1 MPLPIQGLLAENFQ
15 KLTNSLQPYE
25 TGGVLNFL
33 FEPVTNVNTSEV
45 LLKLGILHGTT
56 IKNFMVK
63 VLFEQNPIYQV
74 LSVLPQEV
82 RPMETG
88 GSHYLGFVVT
98 GIVVIVITLALMI
111 TTLIIPCKSQRSG
124 SRPLQKKTE
133 KPSQA
138 KNCYLA
144 LGITTLV
151 LLMFAMF
158 CFVFT
163 YLAFDLTVI
172 DADQSSNPATLQQT
186 VTFVFNQTKQILQ
199 DLPDQGLRVT
209 NLTISS
215 VESSVNKELSILVP
229 NIMEELL
236 VSYKARGLL
245 DLVKQ
250 LSITVGWLGNTTR
263 YVTDEQT
270 KVLDD
275 IQRFQGK
282 MSGYQTILQKALNK
296 FCPNLTDPEKATCT
310 NVTNRL
316 SLLNVDFNASEILTE
331 PSIAL
336 SGLTELFG
344 LNMTQ
349 LIQQFDK
356 LENDLRERA
365 NAISSKIQKELN
377 LQTQFQSLLSIWN
390 TVKVNVTQPVINQLN
405 ALQPTVESSTGNA
418 VTLVLGI
425 GHSLW
430 TVFALCFVVLI
441 VYLALNATEAKERQ
455 LIALEASDQPA
466 DGQIGNPMML
476 EDSNNPNDHLIFPK
490 SRNHITLGQ
499 CLPLIAVITFPI
511 LVLLGVLGI
520 SFVSLLNNEGCSYL
534 ERNSGIRITDAALNL
549 YLKYLWPSLITK
561 QNNSSKILDLLTLP
575 VPQNVYSAL
584 RFRCQRA
591 ENSTTSPGLLPTLG
605 LSNIINVTAVL
616 NQPELLKVIKDNEN
630 NLVNEILKINFS
642 RIIPAN
648 VDELLKTVS
657 NITGYLDNSNY
668 STTIAALNKPIINVS
683 NVLEYMKQIRQLVNP
698 FVNTSNEAI
707 LIRDTTDDVELT
719 LSNVTQLNE
728 NVKRL
733 ANAFDTLQKF
743 QNLTKQLEN
752 LNTTL
757 LIVVKILTNRTQVEQ
772 PIRPIYQ
779 ANIRRLLQ
787 NLTGQLEQLMT
798 QFTSNVISC
807 DRLNMVLMTVLNVTC
822 GSNGQPNRLGTF
834 TFMLLLLICPLLL
847 AVLLFQLFLWQ
858 HQYLCLCIV
867 NQGIPFYL
875 FTKYVE
881 QDET

>member
-1 MPLPIQGLLAENFQ
+1 MPLPIQNLLVENFQ
-15 KLTNSLQPYE
+15 KLTNSLQPYD
-25 TGGVLNFL
+25 TGGVLNFV

-45 LLKLGILHGTT
+45 LLKPAILNGTT
-56 IKNFMVK
+56 IKDFIVR
-63 VLFEQNPIYQV
+63 VLFEQNPTYQV

-82 RPMETG
+82 KPMETG
-88 GSHYLGFVVT
+88 GGHYLGFVVT
-98 GIVVIVITLALMI
+98 GIVVILVTLALMI
-111 TTLIIPCKSQRSG
+111 STLVIPCKSQRSG
-124 SRPLQKKTE
+124 SRLVQKKRK
-133 KPSQA
+133 KP
-138 KNCYLA
+138 
-144 LGITTLV
+144 
-151 LLMFAMF
+151 
-158 CFVFT
+158 
-163 YLAFDLTVI
+163 
-172 DADQSSNPATLQQT
+172 
-186 VTFVFNQTKQILQ
+186 NQTFSICRNFRL
-199 DLPDQGLRVT
+199 
-209 NLTISS
+209 NLLTFGKMHLSQ
-215 VESSVNKELSILVP
+215 KELSIMVP

-236 VSYKARGLL
+236 VSYKARGFL

-282 MSGYQTILQKALNK
+282 MNGYQSILRKALNK
-296 FCPNLTDPEKATCT
+296 FCPNLTDPEKALCT
-310 NVTNRL
+310 NVINRL

-365 NAISSKIQKELN
+365 NTISSKIQNELN
-377 LQTQFQSLLSIWN
+377 LQTQFQSLLSIWD

-405 ALQPTVESSTGNA
+405 VLQPTVESSTGTTA
-418 VTLVLGI
+418 TLMLGI

-441 VYLALNATEAKERQ
+441 VYLVLNATEAKERQ
-455 LIALEASDQPA
+455 LIAREASDQPA
-466 DGQIGNPMML
+466 DDQIGNRLML
-476 EDSNNPNDHLIFPK
+476 EDSDNPNDPLIFPK

-499 CLPLIAVITFPI
+499 CLPLLAVITFPI
-511 LVLLGVLGI
+511 LVILGVLGI

-549 YLKYLWPSLITK
+549 YLKYLWPRLITE
-561 QNNSSKILDLLTLP
+561 QIISSKVLELLILP

-584 RFRCQRA
+584 RFRCKRS

-616 NQPELLKVIKDNEN
+616 NQPDLLKVIKDNEN

-648 VDELLKTVS
+648 MDELLKTIS

-668 STTIAALNKPIINVS
+668 SQTTIAVLNKPITNVS

-707 LIRDTTDDVELT
+707 LIRDTTDDIEVT
-719 LSNVTQLNE
+719 LSNVTQLDK

-757 LIVVKILTNRTQVEQ
+757 LIVVKILTNKTQVEQ
-772 PIRPIYQ
+772 PIRPIYK
-779 ANIRRLLQ
+779 ANVRRLLQ
-787 NLTGQLEQLMT
+787 NLTGQLEHLMT
-798 QFTSNVISC
+798 EFTSNVILC
-807 DRLNMVLMTVLNVTC
+807 DRENMVLMTVLNVTC
-822 GSNGQPNRLGTF
+822 GSNGQFNRFGTF

-847 AVLLFQLFLWQ
+847 TVLLFQLFLWQ
-858 HQYLCLCIV
+858 HQYLCLYIV